1 MSAGK
6 QPGTQIKLTNV
17 SVVRLKKAGK
27 RFEIACYKNTV
38 RGWRSGAQ
46 TDLSEVIQIDN
57 VFTNVSKGAVAPSDD
72 LQKAFGTTDV
82 EQVMMQILKK
92 GELQVGEKERAVELE
107 DLRREIC
114 TEVAQRCVD
123 PGTKRPHTVGMIEKA
138 MSEVGYNVQGNK
150 AAKAQ
155 VRFVSSLPPSLSDW
169 LRAQLTLLTHQALDL
184 IKVLQAKG
192 TLPIARAQMRVRI
205 TMASKEGK
213 RLKDKVLP
221 LVGTVEDED
230 WSDEW
235 ELHTRSR
242 SSTRARSASS
252 TSSSRRRSRA
262 PRRSR
267 PCRLLRASRTMA
279 GSSERRESGGR
290 GGGRRCE

>member
-17 SVVRLKKAGK
+17 SIVRLKKAGK

-57 VFTNVSKGAVAPSDD
+57 VFTNVTKGAVAPSGD

-82 EQVMMQILKK
+82 QDIMLQILKK

-138 MSEVGYNVQGNK
+138 MNEVGYNVQGNK
-150 AAKAQ
+150 AAKA
-155 VRFVSSLPPSLSDW
+155 
-169 LRAQLTLLTHQALDL
+169 QALDL

-213 RLKDKVLP
+213 RLKDKVVP
-221 LVGTVEDED
+221 LIGTVEDED

-235 ELHTRSR
+235 ELV
-242 SSTRARSASS
+242 ALIDPGAF
-252 TSSSRRRSRA
+252 
-262 PRRSR
+262 
-267 PCRLLRASRTMA
+267 RLIDELLQKEVKGVKKIETISFVA
-279 GSSERRESGGR
+279 GVEDDGR
-290 GGGRRCE
+290 IE

>member
-17 SVVRLKKAGK
+17 SIVRLKKAGK

-57 VFTNVSKGAVAPSDD
+57 VFTNVSKGAVAPTDD

-82 EQVMMQILKK
+82 QAVMMQILKK

-107 DLRREIC
+107 ELRREIC
-114 TEVAQRCVD
+114 TEVAARCVD
-123 PGTKRPHTVGMIEKA
+123 PGTQRPHTVGMIEKA
-138 MSEVGYNVQGNK
+138 MNEVGYNVQGSK
-150 AAKAQ
+150 AAKA
-155 VRFVSSLPPSLSDW
+155 
-169 LRAQLTLLTHQALDL
+169 QALDL

-205 TMASKEGK
+205 TMASKDGK
-213 RLKDKVLP
+213 RLKEKVLP
-221 LVGTVEDED
+221 LISKVEDED

-235 ELHTRSR
+235 ELV
-242 SSTRARSASS
+242 ALIDPGAF
-252 TSSSRRRSRA
+252 
-262 PRRSR
+262 
-267 PCRLLRASRTMA
+267 RLIDELLQKEVKGMKKVETMSFVA
-279 GSSERRESGGR
+279 GVEDDGR
-290 GGGRRCE
+290 IE